1 MKRKHRA
8 NNILKIVVAVILMIL
23 IAVAA
28 VFCFNKIGQQQNEK
42 NIIGTWVNGGAEE
55 VFTFRENGTLI
66 LNQDMPEAMLSAGE
80 ASYGFVSTSIIC
92 VTQGDASVE
101 FGVEVDNEQLIIR
114 FMGQKYLVL
123 QKQHK

>member
-1 MKRKHRA
+1 MKKKHRA

-42 NIIGTWVNGGAEE
+42 NIIGTWVNGGSEE

-80 ASYGFVSTSIIC
+80 ASYSFVHTDTIC
-92 VTQGDASVE
+92 VSQEDASVE
-101 FGVEVDNEQLIIR
+101 FGVEVDSDQLVIR
-114 FMGQKYLVL
+114 FMGQRYMVL
-123 QKQHK
+123 QKQ